1 LILGSKRSAHSN
13 AYFYGFFNN
22 KRIVLYD
29 TLLKDSKDIMNNKTV
44 IEENALGDKIEEK
57 GKGMNDEE
65 ILAVL
70 GHELGHW
77 KLNHIVFYLIISQ
90 VFLSINNNLSFNI
103 QVDLYLIL
111 GYIIVSDK
119 FICYAICLWMV
130 IRQFNVISS
139 IWIL

>member
-29 TLLKDSKDIMNNKTV
+29 TLLKDSKDIMNNKTI
-44 IEENALGDKIEEK
+44 IEENAQGDKIEEK

-77 KLNHIVFYLIISQ
+77 KLNHILFYLIISQ
-90 VFLSINNNLSFNI
+90 VFLSFWYTRRFLFNI
-103 QVDLYLIL
+103 AMH
-111 GYIIVSDK
+111 
-119 FICYAICLWMV
+119 FCF
-130 IRQFNVISS
+130 R
-139 IWIL
+139 

>member
-1 LILGSKRSAHSN
+1 LQFDFNFSPSFLILGSKRSAHSN

-29 TLLKDSKDIMNNKTV
+29 TLFKDSNDIMNNKTV
-44 IEENALGDKIEEK
+44 TEENAHGDKIEEK

-77 KLNHIVFYLIISQ
+77 KLNHILFYLIISQ
-90 VFLSINNNLSFNI
+90 VFLSINNNKSFWYTSRFLFNI
-103 QVDLYLIL
+103 AMH
-111 GYIIVSDK
+111 
-119 FICYAICLWMV
+119 FCC
-130 IRQFNVISS
+130 R
-139 IWIL
+139 